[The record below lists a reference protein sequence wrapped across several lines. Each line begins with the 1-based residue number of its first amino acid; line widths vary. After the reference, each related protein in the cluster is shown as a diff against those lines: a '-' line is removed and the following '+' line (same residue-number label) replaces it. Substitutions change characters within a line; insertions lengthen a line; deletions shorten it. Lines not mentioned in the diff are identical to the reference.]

1 MAFLKFAELAIGL
14 LAVVV
19 VYTQLIAPFLRGTT
33 LLPWLRREAVAR
45 EEALRVELEAVK
57 QKQVEQS
64 IEDEI
69 KSRSETLTK
78 GN

>member
-1 MAFLKFAELAIGL
+1 LHG
-14 LAVVV
+14 
-19 VYTQLIAPFLRGTT
+19 
-33 LLPWLRREAVAR
+33 

-69 KSRSETLTK
+69 KSPF
-78 GN
+78 